1 MRLAA
6 AFPPGS
12 ARARINLS
20 TPSALLPALAYT
32 QRIQVAWINGDCKYP
47 AFGQRHWIPKDQKP
61 HFGKHFAYLQS
72 WKAQVLESQY
82 LTTLYGLQL
91 CKIIMSFDT
100 DYGSEWTYFCVQD
113 YLLRAARREMTYY
126 TTTLRFPI
134 PAIQQTKKQ
143 IQRQWDWFQAHT
155 QGVCLRVP
163 SFVHPCHRDDHL
175 KHLKTIIF
183 LLRRE
188 ERRSLDV
195 LPKFAHAFPM
205 WIP

>member
-1 MRLAA
+1 MQKNISFAPREFATYLQNLCIGITQKNYVTACNCKHFHPRFCIPAFSIRGAINGVRLAA

-47 AFGQRHWIPKDQKP
+47 AFGQRHWIPKDQTP

-82 LTTLYGLQL
+82 LTTLYGLQS

-100 DYGSEWTYFCVQD
+100 DYGSEWTYFCVQ
-113 YLLRAARREMTYY
+113 
-126 TTTLRFPI
+126 
-134 PAIQQTKKQ
+134 
-143 IQRQWDWFQAHT
+143 
-155 QGVCLRVP
+155 
-163 SFVHPCHRDDHL
+163 
-175 KHLKTIIF
+175 
-183 LLRRE
+183 
-188 ERRSLDV
+188 
-195 LPKFAHAFPM
+195 LP
-205 WIP
+205 